1 MSDKINSIK
10 NTGDCLIKLTG
21 KGFLFLFIIILVSLT
36 ITSIHANDSTDIDVT
51 VNDTVST
58 FTDLN
63 DKLSNESDTV
73 VLNESYRFNSTS
85 DDSLMDGVKIKRNLT
100 LIGTQN
106 AYIDGNNEARCLY
119 IDSNCSVTL
128 KNLIFRNGFSLNDG
142 AGVYLGKNSTL
153 RIYNCTFV
161 NNKVYNSNGGALLC
175 HEGTYTEIHNSTFF
189 NNTSIRESDLEWKQF
204 KRGMGSAICVSIGSD
219 IRLFNTILKNNTGY
233 LTTILV
239 VSFNDVNY
247 RMSRLFI
254 RNCTFENNTSF
265 SSGVIYL
272 DELGW
277 GEILDSVFRNNVV
290 TNTGSALILDASVS
304 ALVKNCIFDR
314 NFGIKGG
321 AIHIKV
327 FDYSY
332 MSNVSIVDCNF
343 TKNKASVYGGAISA
357 KYGLAN
363 ISNCSFLDNIAE
375 TYGGAIYAKLS
386 ELNIFDSYFN
396 NNTAQYGGAIF
407 FRNETVSVINST
419 FVENV
424 ASIKGGA
431 IFSKIEDVFSS
442 QCSYNGNIA
451 PVGLDVY
458 GVFFA
463 SVVKLVPYYG
473 GVELTI
479 KITSPWNMPLS
490 QNVKLRLKGSKSYKT
505 DWIKTDSNGMLKVNV
520 PSKFEVGPYSLTL
533 SLDSGVCYSSP
544 TVNIVRAPVVL
555 KFKKIK
561 TTYDSGKK
569 LKIQAINEITK
580 KPIPKAKLTIKVFT
594 GKSYS
599 TYTIVCDENGRAE
612 FDTSK
617 LSAGKH
623 GITIT
628 SNDKNI
634 KLSKV
639 KSEIMIKRANAKVK
653 SPKSVKI
660 GSKLKV
666 TIKNKVSGNPIA
678 ETVFK
683 VKIYTGKEFKTVNV
697 KTNSKGI
704 LKIKTKKLSKGKHKI
719 AIKLKD
725 DNYNIN
731 KKFKI
736 KVK

>member
-1 MSDKINSIK
+1 MSDKINSTK
-10 NTGDCLIKLTG
+10 NTGDCLLKFTR
-21 KGFLFLFIIILVSLT
+21 KTFLFLFILLLVSLAMA
-36 ITSIHANDSTDIDVT
+36 SVHANDSTDVNVT
-51 VNDTVST
+51 VNDTVNT
-58 FTDLN
+58 FADLN
-63 DKLSNESDTV
+63 DKLVNGSDTV

-85 DDSLMDGVKIKRNLT
+85 DASLMDGVKIKRNMT
-100 LIGTQN
+100 LVGTQN
-106 AYIDGNNEARCLY
+106 AYIDGSNEARCLY

-153 RIYNCTFV
+153 RIYNCTFE

-175 HEGTYTEIHNSTFF
+175 HEGTDTEIHNSIFF
-189 NNTSIRESDLEWKQF
+189 NNTSIRESDLEWKQY
-204 KRGMGSAICVSIGSD
+204 KKGMGSAICVGIGSD

-239 VSFNDVNY
+239 VSYNDVNY
-247 RMSRLFI
+247 RLSRLFI

-290 TNTGSALILDASVS
+290 TNTGSALILDASIS
-304 ALVKNCIFDR
+304 ALVKNCLFDG
-314 NFGIKGG
+314 NSGIKGG

-357 KYGLAN
+357 KYALAK
-363 ISNCSFLDNIAE
+363 ILNCSFLDNIAE

-386 ELNIFDSYFN
+386 ELNISDSYFN
-396 NNTAQYGGAIF
+396 NNSAQYGGAVC
-407 FRNETVSVINST
+407 FRNETISVINST
-419 FVENV
+419 FVENT

-431 IFSKIEDVFSS
+431 IFSKIENVFSS
-442 QCSYNGNIA
+442 NCSYGGNAA

-463 SVVKLVPYYG
+463 SVVKSVPYYG
-473 GVELTI
+473 GVEFTI
-479 KITSPWNMPLS
+479 KIISPWNMPLS

-569 LKIQAINEITK
+569 LKIQAINKITN
-580 KPIPKAKLTIKVFT
+580 KPVPKAKLTIKVFT
-594 GKSYS
+594 GKRYS
-599 TYTIVCDENGRAE
+599 TYNIVCDENGNAE

-617 LSAGKH
+617 LSVGKH

-634 KLSKV
+634 QLSKV
-639 KSEIMIKRANAKVK
+639 KSEIKIKRADAKVI
-653 SPKSVKI
+653 SPKSIKR
-660 GSKLKV
+660 GLKLKV
-666 TIKNKVSGNPIA
+666 TVKNKISGNPIVK
-678 ETVFK
+678 TTFK
-683 VKIYTGKEFKTVNV
+683 VKIYTGKYYRTADA

-704 LKIKTKKLSKGKHKI
+704 LKIKTKNLSKGKHKI
-719 AIKLKD
+719 TVKLKD

-731 KKFKI
+731 KKFKV

>member
-10 NTGDCLIKLTG
+10 NTGDCLLKLTG

-58 FTDLN
+58 FADLN
-63 DKLSNESDTV
+63 DKLSNQSDTV

-85 DDSLMDGVKIKRNLT
+85 DVSLMDGVKIKKNLT
-100 LIGTQN
+100 LIGAEN
-106 AYIDGNNEARCLY
+106 AYIDGSNEARCLY
-119 IDSNCSVTL
+119 IDSNCRVTL

-153 RIYNCTFV
+153 RIYNCTFE

-189 NNTSIRESDLEWKQF
+189 NNTSIRESDLEWKQY
-204 KRGMGSAICVSIGSD
+204 KKGMGSAICVGIGSD

-239 VSFNDVNY
+239 VSYNNVNY
-247 RMSRLFI
+247 RLSRLFI

-290 TNTGSALILDASVS
+290 TNTGSALILDASIS
-304 ALVKNCIFDR
+304 ALVKNCLFDG
-314 NFGIKGG
+314 NSGIKGG

-357 KYGLAN
+357 KYAIAKIL
-363 ISNCSFLDNIAE
+363 NCSFLDNIAE

-386 ELNIFDSYFN
+386 ELNISDSYFN
-396 NNTAQYGGAIF
+396 NNSAQYGGAVC
-407 FRNETVSVINST
+407 FRNETISVINST
-419 FVENV
+419 FVENA

-431 IFSKIEDVFSS
+431 VFSKIENVYSS
-442 QCSYNGNIA
+442 NCSYQDNAA

-463 SVVKLVPYYG
+463 SVVKSVPYYG
-473 GVELTI
+473 GVKFTI
-479 KITSPWNMPLS
+479 KIISPWNMPLS

-569 LKIQAINEITK
+569 LKIQAINKITN
-580 KPIPKAKLTIKVFT
+580 KPVPKAKLTIKVFT
-594 GKSYS
+594 GKRYS
-599 TYTIVCDENGRAE
+599 TYNIVCDENGNAE

-617 LSAGKH
+617 LSVGKH

-634 KLSKV
+634 QLSKV
-639 KSEIMIKRANAKVK
+639 KSEIKIKRADAKVI
-653 SPKSVKI
+653 SPKSIKR
-660 GSKLKV
+660 GLKLKV
-666 TIKNKVSGNPIA
+666 TVKNKVSGNPIIK
-678 ETVFK
+678 TTFK
-683 VKIYTGKEFKTVNV
+683 VKIYTGKYFRTADA

-704 LKIKTKKLSKGKHKI
+704 LKIKTKNLSKGKHKI
-719 AIKLKD
+719 TVKLKD

-731 KKFKI
+731 KKFKV

>member
-1 MSDKINSIK
+1 MSDKINSTK
-10 NTGDCLIKLTG
+10 NTGDCLLKFTR
-21 KGFLFLFIIILVSLT
+21 KTFLFLFILLLVSLAMA
-36 ITSIHANDSTDIDVT
+36 SVHANDSTDVNVT
-51 VNDTVST
+51 VNDTVNT
-58 FTDLN
+58 FADLN
-63 DKLSNESDTV
+63 DKLVNGSDTV

-85 DDSLMDGVKIKRNLT
+85 DASLMDGVKIKRNMT
-100 LIGTQN
+100 LVGTQN
-106 AYIDGNNEARCLY
+106 AYIDGSNEARCLY

-153 RIYNCTFV
+153 RIYNCTFE

-175 HEGTYTEIHNSTFF
+175 HEGTDTEIHNSIFF
-189 NNTSIRESDLEWKQF
+189 NNTSIRESDLEWKQY
-204 KRGMGSAICVSIGSD
+204 KKGMGSAICVGIGSD

-239 VSFNDVNY
+239 VSYNDVNY
-247 RMSRLFI
+247 RLSRLFI

-290 TNTGSALILDASVS
+290 TNTGSALILDASIS
-304 ALVKNCIFDR
+304 ALVKNCLFDG
-314 NFGIKGG
+314 NSGIKGG

-357 KYGLAN
+357 KYALAK
-363 ISNCSFLDNIAE
+363 ILNCSFLDNIAE

-386 ELNIFDSYFN
+386 ELNISDSYFN
-396 NNTAQYGGAIF
+396 NNSAQYGGAVC
-407 FRNETVSVINST
+407 FRNETISVINST
-419 FVENV
+419 FVENT

-431 IFSKIEDVFSS
+431 IFSKIENVSS
-442 QCSYNGNIA
+442 SNCSYGGNAA

-463 SVVKLVPYYG
+463 SVVKSVPYYG
-473 GVELTI
+473 GVEFTI
-479 KITSPWNMPLS
+479 KIISPWNMPLS

-569 LKIQAINEITK
+569 LKIQAINKITN
-580 KPIPKAKLTIKVFT
+580 KPVPKAKLTIKVFT
-594 GKSYS
+594 GKRYS
-599 TYTIVCDENGRAE
+599 TYNIVCDENGNAE

-617 LSAGKH
+617 LSVGKH

-634 KLSKV
+634 QLSKV
-639 KSEIMIKRANAKVK
+639 KSEIKIKRADAKVI
-653 SPKSVKI
+653 SPKSIKR
-660 GSKLKV
+660 GLKLKV
-666 TIKNKVSGNPIA
+666 TVKNKISGNPIVK
-678 ETVFK
+678 TTFK
-683 VKIYTGKEFKTVNV
+683 VKIYTGKYYRTADA

-704 LKIKTKKLSKGKHKI
+704 LKIKTKNLSKGKHKI
-719 AIKLKD
+719 TVKLKD

-731 KKFKI
+731 KKFKV

>member
-1 MSDKINSIK
+1 MSDKINSNK
-10 NTGDCLIKLTG
+10 NTGDCLLKFTR
-21 KGFLFLFIIILVSLT
+21 KTFLFLFILLLVSLAMA
-36 ITSIHANDSTDIDVT
+36 SVHANDSTDVNVT
-51 VNDTVST
+51 VNDTVNT
-58 FTDLN
+58 FADLN
-63 DKLSNESDTV
+63 DKLVNGSDTV

-85 DDSLMDGVKIKRNLT
+85 DASLMDGVKIKRNMT
-100 LIGTQN
+100 LVGTQN
-106 AYIDGNNEARCLY
+106 AYIDGSNEARCLY

-153 RIYNCTFV
+153 RIYNCTFE

-175 HEGTYTEIHNSTFF
+175 HEGTDTEIHNSIFF
-189 NNTSIRESDLEWKQF
+189 NNTSIRESDLEWKQY
-204 KRGMGSAICVSIGSD
+204 KKGMGSAICVGIGSD

-239 VSFNDVNY
+239 VSYNDVNY
-247 RMSRLFI
+247 RLSRLFI

-290 TNTGSALILDASVS
+290 TNTGSALILDASIS
-304 ALVKNCIFDR
+304 ALVKNCLFDG
-314 NFGIKGG
+314 NSGIKGG

-357 KYGLAN
+357 KYALAK
-363 ISNCSFLDNIAE
+363 ILNCSFLDNIAE

-386 ELNIFDSYFN
+386 ELNISDSYFN
-396 NNTAQYGGAIF
+396 NNSAQYGGAVC
-407 FRNETVSVINST
+407 FRNETISVINST
-419 FVENV
+419 FVENT

-431 IFSKIEDVFSS
+431 IFSKIENVFSS
-442 QCSYNGNIA
+442 NCSYGGNAA

-463 SVVKLVPYYG
+463 SVVKSVPYYG
-473 GVELTI
+473 GVEFTI
-479 KITSPWNMPLS
+479 KIISPWNMPLS

-533 SLDSGVCYSSP
+533 SLGSGVCYSSP
-544 TVNIVRAPVVL
+544 IVNIVRAPVVL

-569 LKIQAINEITK
+569 LKIQAINKITN
-580 KPIPKAKLTIKVFT
+580 KPVPKAKLTIKVFT
-594 GKSYS
+594 GKRYS
-599 TYTIVCDENGRAE
+599 TYNIVCDENGNAE

-617 LSAGKH
+617 LSVGKH

-634 KLSKV
+634 QLSKV
-639 KSEIMIKRANAKVK
+639 KSEIKIKRADAKVI
-653 SPKSVKI
+653 SPKSIKR
-660 GSKLKV
+660 GLKLKV
-666 TIKNKVSGNPIA
+666 TVKNKISGNPIVK
-678 ETVFK
+678 TTFK
-683 VKIYTGKEFKTVNV
+683 VKIYTGKYYRTADA

-704 LKIKTKKLSKGKHKI
+704 LKIKTKNLSKGKHKI
-719 AIKLKD
+719 TVKLKD

-731 KKFKI
+731 KKFKV

>member
-1 MSDKINSIK
+1 MSDKINSTK
-10 NTGDCLIKLTG
+10 NTGDCLLKFTR
-21 KGFLFLFIIILVSLT
+21 KTFLFLFILLLVSLAMA
-36 ITSIHANDSTDIDVT
+36 SVHANDSTDVNVT
-51 VNDTVST
+51 VNDTVNT
-58 FTDLN
+58 FADLN
-63 DKLSNESDTV
+63 DKLVNGSDTV

-85 DDSLMDGVKIKRNLT
+85 DASLMDGVKIKRNMT
-100 LIGTQN
+100 LVGTQN
-106 AYIDGNNEARCLY
+106 AYIDGSNEARCLY

-153 RIYNCTFV
+153 RIYNCTFE

-175 HEGTYTEIHNSTFF
+175 HEGTDTEIHNSIFF
-189 NNTSIRESDLEWKQF
+189 NNTSIRESDLEWKQY
-204 KRGMGSAICVSIGSD
+204 KKGMGSAICVGIGSD

-239 VSFNDVNY
+239 VSYNDVNY
-247 RMSRLFI
+247 RLSRLFI

-290 TNTGSALILDASVS
+290 TNTGSALILDASIS
-304 ALVKNCIFDR
+304 ALVKNCLFDG
-314 NFGIKGG
+314 NSGIKGG

-357 KYGLAN
+357 KYALAK
-363 ISNCSFLDNIAE
+363 ILNCSFLDNIAE

-386 ELNIFDSYFN
+386 ELNISDSYFN
-396 NNTAQYGGAIF
+396 NNSAQYGGAVC
-407 FRNETVSVINST
+407 FRNETISVINST
-419 FVENV
+419 FVENT

-431 IFSKIEDVFSS
+431 IFSKIENVFSS
-442 QCSYNGNIA
+442 NCSYGGNAA

-463 SVVKLVPYYG
+463 SVVKSVPYYG
-473 GVELTI
+473 GVEFTI
-479 KITSPWNMPLS
+479 KIISPWNMPLS

-569 LKIQAINEITK
+569 LKIQAINKITN
-580 KPIPKAKLTIKVFT
+580 KPVPKAKLTIKVFT
-594 GKSYS
+594 GKRYS
-599 TYTIVCDENGRAE
+599 TYNIVCDENGNAE

-617 LSAGKH
+617 LSVGKH

-634 KLSKV
+634 QLSKV
-639 KSEIMIKRANAKVK
+639 KSEIKIKRADAKVI
-653 SPKSVKI
+653 SPKSIKR
-660 GSKLKV
+660 GLKLKV
-666 TIKNKVSGNPIA
+666 TVKNKISGNPIVK
-678 ETVFK
+678 TTFK
-683 VKIYTGKEFKTVNV
+683 VKIYTGKYYRTADAKT
-697 KTNSKGI
+697 TSKGI
-704 LKIKTKKLSKGKHKI
+704 LKIKTKNLSKGKHKI
-719 AIKLKD
+719 TVKLKD

-731 KKFKI
+731 KKFKV

>member
-1 MSDKINSIK
+1 MSDKINSTK
-10 NTGDCLIKLTG
+10 NTGDCLLKFTR
-21 KGFLFLFIIILVSLT
+21 KTFLFLFILLLVSLAMA
-36 ITSIHANDSTDIDVT
+36 SVHANDSTDVNVT
-51 VNDTVST
+51 VNDTVNT
-58 FTDLN
+58 FADLN
-63 DKLSNESDTV
+63 DKLVNGSDTV

-85 DDSLMDGVKIKRNLT
+85 DASLMDGVKIKRNMT
-100 LIGTQN
+100 LVGTQN
-106 AYIDGNNEARCLY
+106 AYIDGSNEARCLY

-153 RIYNCTFV
+153 RIYDCTFE

-175 HEGTYTEIHNSTFF
+175 HEGTDTEIHNSIFF
-189 NNTSIRESDLEWKQF
+189 NNTSIRESDLEWKQY
-204 KRGMGSAICVSIGSD
+204 KKGMGSAICVGIGSD

-239 VSFNDVNY
+239 VSYNDVNY
-247 RMSRLFI
+247 RLSRLFI

-290 TNTGSALILDASVS
+290 TNTGSALILDASIS
-304 ALVKNCIFDR
+304 ALVKNCLFDG
-314 NFGIKGG
+314 NSGIKGG

-357 KYGLAN
+357 KYALAK
-363 ISNCSFLDNIAE
+363 ILNCSFLDNIAE

-386 ELNIFDSYFN
+386 ELNISDSYFN
-396 NNTAQYGGAIF
+396 NNSAQYGGAVC
-407 FRNETVSVINST
+407 FRNETISVINST
-419 FVENV
+419 FVENT

-431 IFSKIEDVFSS
+431 IFSKIENVSS
-442 QCSYNGNIA
+442 SNCSYGGNAA

-463 SVVKLVPYYG
+463 SVVKSVPYYG
-473 GVELTI
+473 GVEFTI
-479 KITSPWNMPLS
+479 KIISPWNMPLS

-505 DWIKTDSNGMLKVNV
+505 DWIKTDSNGMLKVNA

-569 LKIQAINEITK
+569 LKIQAINKITN
-580 KPIPKAKLTIKVFT
+580 KPVPKAKLTIKVFT
-594 GKSYS
+594 GKRYS
-599 TYTIVCDENGRAE
+599 TYNIVCDENGNAE

-617 LSAGKH
+617 LSVGKH

-634 KLSKV
+634 QLSKV
-639 KSEIMIKRANAKVK
+639 KSEIKIKRADAKVI
-653 SPKSVKI
+653 SPKSIKR
-660 GSKLKV
+660 GLKLKV
-666 TIKNKVSGNPIA
+666 TVKNKISGNPIVK
-678 ETVFK
+678 TTFK
-683 VKIYTGKEFKTVNV
+683 VKIYTGKYYRTADA

-704 LKIKTKKLSKGKHKI
+704 LKIKTKNLSKGKHKI
-719 AIKLKD
+719 TVKLKD

-731 KKFKI
+731 KKFKV

>member
-1 MSDKINSIK
+1 MSDKINSTK
-10 NTGDCLIKLTG
+10 NTGDCLLKFTR
-21 KGFLFLFIIILVSLT
+21 KTFLFLFILLLVSLAMA
-36 ITSIHANDSTDIDVT
+36 SVHANDSTDVNVT
-51 VNDTVST
+51 VNDTVNT
-58 FTDLN
+58 FADLN
-63 DKLSNESDTV
+63 DKLVNGSDTV

-85 DDSLMDGVKIKRNLT
+85 DASLMDGVKIKRNMT
-100 LIGTQN
+100 LVGTQN
-106 AYIDGNNEARCLY
+106 AYIDGSNEARCLY

-153 RIYNCTFV
+153 RIYNCTFE

-175 HEGTYTEIHNSTFF
+175 HEGTDTEIHNSIFF
-189 NNTSIRESDLEWKQF
+189 NNTSIRESDLEWKQY
-204 KRGMGSAICVSIGSD
+204 KKGMGSAICVGIGSD

-239 VSFNDVNY
+239 VSYNDVNY
-247 RMSRLFI
+247 RLSRLFI

-290 TNTGSALILDASVS
+290 TNTGSALILDASIS
-304 ALVKNCIFDR
+304 ALVKNCLFDG
-314 NFGIKGG
+314 NSGIKGG

-357 KYGLAN
+357 KYALAK
-363 ISNCSFLDNIAE
+363 ILNCSFLDNIAE

-386 ELNIFDSYFN
+386 ELNISDSYFN
-396 NNTAQYGGAIF
+396 NNSAQYGGAVC
-407 FRNETVSVINST
+407 FRNETISVINST
-419 FVENV
+419 FVENT

-431 IFSKIEDVFSS
+431 IFSKIENVSS
-442 QCSYNGNIA
+442 SNCSYGGNAA

-463 SVVKLVPYYG
+463 SVVKSVPYYG
-473 GVELTI
+473 GVEFTI
-479 KITSPWNMPLS
+479 KIISPWNMPLS

-544 TVNIVRAPVVL
+544 TVNIVRAPVFL

-569 LKIQAINEITK
+569 LKIQAINKITN
-580 KPIPKAKLTIKVFT
+580 KPVPKAKLTIKVFT
-594 GKSYS
+594 GKRYS
-599 TYTIVCDENGRAE
+599 TYNIVCDENGNAE

-617 LSAGKH
+617 LSVGKH

-628 SNDKNI
+628 SKDKNI
-634 KLSKV
+634 QLSKV
-639 KSEIMIKRANAKVK
+639 KSEIKIKRADAKVI
-653 SPKSVKI
+653 SPKSIKR
-660 GSKLKV
+660 GLKLKV
-666 TIKNKVSGNPIA
+666 TVKNKISGNPIVK
-678 ETVFK
+678 TTFK
-683 VKIYTGKEFKTVNV
+683 VKIYTGKYYRTADA

-704 LKIKTKKLSKGKHKI
+704 LKIKTKNLSKGKHKI
-719 AIKLKD
+719 TVKLKD

-731 KKFKI
+731 KKFKV

>member
-10 NTGDCLIKLTG
+10 NTGDCLLKLTG

-58 FTDLN
+58 FADLN

-85 DDSLMDGVKIKRNLT
+85 DVSLMDGVKIKKNLT
-100 LIGTQN
+100 LVGVEN
-106 AYIDGNNEARCLY
+106 SYIDGNNEARCLY
-119 IDSNCSVTL
+119 IDSNCNVTL

-142 AGVYLGKNSTL
+142 AGVLLGINSTL
-153 RIYNCTFV
+153 RIYNCTFE
-161 NNKVYNSNGGALLC
+161 NNKVYNSNGGALRC
-175 HEGTYTEIHNSTFF
+175 MEDTNTEIHDSTFF
-189 NNTSIRESDLEWKQF
+189 NNTSIRESDLEWKQY
-204 KRGMGSAICVSIGSD
+204 KRGMGSAICVGIGSD

-239 VSFNDVNY
+239 VSYDDVNY

-254 RNCTFENNTSF
+254 RNCTFENNTAF

-272 DELGW
+272 DEMGW

-290 TNTGSALILDASVS
+290 TDTGAAMILDASVS
-304 ALVKNCIFDR
+304 VLIKNCLFDG
-314 NFGIKGG
+314 NSGIKGG

-343 TKNKASVYGGAISA
+343 TKNKASVYGGAISS
-357 KYGLAN
+357 KYGLAK
-363 ISNCSFLDNIAE
+363 ILNCSFLDNIAE

-386 ELNIFDSYFN
+386 DLDILDSYFN
-396 NNTAQYGGAIF
+396 NNSAQYGGAVF
-407 FRNETVSVINST
+407 FKNETVSVINST
-419 FVENV
+419 FVENA

-431 IFSKIEDVFSS
+431 IFSKIENVTSS
-442 QCSYNGNIA
+442 QCIYQGNVA
-451 PVGLDVY
+451 PVGVDVY
-458 GVFFA
+458 GVFFT

-490 QNVKLRLKGSKSYKT
+490 QNVKLRLKGSKSFKT
-505 DWIKTDSNGMLKVNV
+505 DWLKTDSNGMLKVNV
-520 PSKFEVGPYSLTL
+520 PSKYGVGPYSLTL
-533 SLDSGVCYSSP
+533 YLDSGVCYSSP
-544 TVNIVRAPVVL
+544 IVNVVKAPVVL

-561 TTYDSGKK
+561 TTYGSGKK
-569 LKIQAINEITK
+569 LKIQAINKITK
-580 KPIPKAKLTIKVFT
+580 KPVPKAKLTIKVFT
-594 GKSYS
+594 GKRYS
-599 TYTIVCDENGRAE
+599 TYNVVCDENGRAE

-617 LSAGKH
+617 ISAGKH
-623 GITIT
+623 DITIT
-628 SNDKNI
+628 SKDKNI

-639 KSEIMIKRANAKVK
+639 KSEIKIKRANAKII
-653 SPKSVKI
+653 SPKSIKR
-660 GSKLKV
+660 GLKLKITV
-666 TIKNKVSGNPIA
+666 KNKGSGNPIA
-678 ETVFK
+678 KTVFK
-683 VKIYTGKEFKTVNV
+683 VKIFTGKHFKSVKV

-704 LKIKTKKLSKGKHKI
+704 LKIKTKKLTKGKHKI

-725 DNYNIN
+725 DNYSIN